1 MYIRTKNTLYPP
13 DTQNHGEAIN
23 PFSTE
28 GLNADI
34 MNDDAKHMYVNQF
47 QYTEDVNAF
56 QNCSLT
62 NALLHVL
69 MRACVCIHMPLCTYL
84 WAICLYNLCV

>member
-69 MRACVCIHMPLCTYL
+69 MRACVCV
-84 WAICLYNLCV
+84 CVYTHASVYVFVGYMFI

>member
-1 MYIRTKNTLYPP
+1 
-13 DTQNHGEAIN
+13 
-23 PFSTE
+23 
-28 GLNADI
+28 
-34 MNDDAKHMYVNQF
+34 MNDDAKHMYVHQF

-69 MRACVCIHMPLCTYL
+69 MRSWVCMYVCVYTY
-84 WAICLYNLCV
+84 ASVYVCVGYMFI

>member
-1 MYIRTKNTLYPP
+1 
-13 DTQNHGEAIN
+13 
-23 PFSTE
+23 
-28 GLNADI
+28 
-34 MNDDAKHMYVNQF
+34 MYVCMYVQQF

-69 MRACVCIHMPLCTYL
+69 LRACVCV
-84 WAICLYNLCV
+84 CVYKFASVYVCVGYMFI